1 MEVIK
6 NIINIG
12 QDDPKQTLFEGQYKI
27 EHGIRYNSY
36 LILDDKT
43 CLVDTIDR
51 EVSQQWFEDLQKAL
65 DGRNLDY
72 LVISHLEPDHAYS
85 IPMIL
90 KAYKDVKIVIT
101 MAGFKML
108 QNFLN
113 DYTFN
118 NDNITFAKEG
128 DVLSLGEHNLK
139 FIMAP
144 FIHWPEVMMEYEMT
158 TKTLFSADAF
168 GRFGTYDYDDV
179 NLDESRRYYIGIV
192 GKYGSFV
199 KNLLTKASNL
209 EIERIAPLH
218 GNVIEKE
225 SLKKYLDAYTKWASY
240 QSEDNDVTIVV
251 SSVYGNTLDAA
262 KFLENELVK
271 VGKKVNLFYLNHDDF
286 HSAIAYSFKS
296 QNLVLFSITYNND
309 IFPVMKSYID
319 GLKERNFQNKNVY
332 LIENGSWG
340 PLANKLEKEM
350 FSEMKDIK
358 ILKELRFM
366 SRMNQK
372 NKEELIS
379 LAKEI

>member
-12 QDDPKQTLFEGQYKI
+12 QDNPKQTLFEGQYKI

-72 LVISHLEPDHAYS
+72 LVVSHLEPDHAYS

-139 FIMAP
+139 FIMAA

-168 GRFGTYDYDDV
+168 GRFGTYDYNDD

-199 KNLLTKASNL
+199 KNLLTKAGNL
-209 EIERIAPLH
+209 EINRIAPLH
-218 GNVIEKE
+218 GNVIEKD
-225 SLKKYLDAYTKWASY
+225 SLGKYLDAYSKWASY

-251 SSVYGNTLDAA
+251 SSVYGNTLDAS
-262 KFLENELVK
+262 KFLENELIK
-271 VGKKVNLFYLNHDDF
+271 AGKKVNLFYLNHDDF
-286 HSAIAYSFKS
+286 HQAISYSFKS

-358 ILKELRFM
+358 ILKELRIM

>member
-27 EHGIRYNSY
+27 EYGIRYNSY

-158 TKTLFSADAF
+158 SKTLFSADAF
-168 GRFGTYDYDDV
+168 GRFGTYDYNDD

-199 KNLLTKASNL
+199 KNLLTKARNL
-209 EIERIAPLH
+209 EINRIAPLH
-218 GNVIEKE
+218 GNVIEKD
-225 SLKKYLDAYTKWASY
+225 SLKKYLDAYSKWASY

-251 SSVYGNTLDAA
+251 SSVYGNNVVLWDFIRQRIHRKITFDIKSDDGFPIFNDGFSVFDENDGYIWVSGNSWLILITINGTICSKIDLKKTILNIYPLIELSCVVFLDNNQI
-262 KFLENELVK
+262 LHIHYDHNELC
-271 VGKKVNLFYLNHDDF
+271 
-286 HSAIAYSFKS
+286 I
-296 QNLVLFSITYNND
+296 I
-309 IFPVMKSYID
+309 
-319 GLKERNFQNKNVY
+319 
-332 LIENGSWG
+332 
-340 PLANKLEKEM
+340 
-350 FSEMKDIK
+350 
-358 ILKELRFM
+358 
-366 SRMNQK
+366 
-372 NKEELIS
+372 
-379 LAKEI
+379 